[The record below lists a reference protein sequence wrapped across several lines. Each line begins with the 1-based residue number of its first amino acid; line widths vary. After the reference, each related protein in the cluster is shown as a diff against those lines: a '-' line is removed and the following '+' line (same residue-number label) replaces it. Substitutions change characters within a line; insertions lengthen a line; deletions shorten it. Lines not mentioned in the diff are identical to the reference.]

1 MVMGSG
7 EKSGQAFRFL
17 LQEPH
22 GSWWKHEMCGI
33 TSPAP
38 LWLVHQQAS
47 VPGTCPFGSLCFE
60 DSLQL
65 SQLGL
70 KPSNG
75 QLGGTV
81 ALRAL
86 GRPTPW
92 DPGG

>member
-17 LQEPH
+17 VQEPH

-60 DSLQL
+60 YSLQL

-81 ALRAL
+81 ALCAL